1 MAVVKSANLGLRFA
15 CELAALVAVGWW
27 GWIVSPVLVVALPLL
42 VAVVWGAFVAPRA
55 RRRLPDPGRFALEI
69 VIFAAATAC
78 FLAVDQRLVAVV
90 FAVVAAVTTLLV
102 RKWPEPVGPRPVS
115 DTGRNV

>member
-1 MAVVKSANLGLRFA
+1 VRSASLGVRFA

-27 GWIVSPVLVVALPLL
+27 GWTVSAVLVVVLPLL

-55 RRRLPDPGRFALEI
+55 RRRVPDPARLALEV

-78 FLAVDQRLVAVV
+78 FLAVGQQLVAVV
-90 FAVVAAVTTLLV
+90 FAVAAVVTALLV
-102 RKWPEPVGPRPVS
+102 RKWPEPVGSRPLS
-115 DTGRNV
+115 DTASNP

>member
-1 MAVVKSANLGLRFA
+1 MKAANLGLRFG

-27 GWIVSPVLVVALPLL
+27 GWRVAVPLAVVLPLL
-42 VAVVWGAFVAPRA
+42 VATVWGAFVAPRA
-55 RRRLPDPGRFALEI
+55 RRRLPDPARFGVEA

-78 FLAVDQRLVAVV
+78 FVAVGQTLLAAV
-90 FAVVAAVTTLLV
+90 FAVVATATALLV

-115 DTGRNV
+115 ETGRDG